1 MRMLSSNGR
10 WASCDPT
17 DAVSSLSVVF
27 WHCLGLFLS
36 LYLCAEPYCR
46 SVLVSISRF
55 EMRICDFLL
64 EMSFGR
70 QLLSAIV
77 IVVVAECR
85 LKSENLQHIC
95 EHFRLFVRGS
105 GSVKPSP
112 LRPRESAQCVLDVIN
127 LEAEP

>member
-27 WHCLGLFLS
+27 GIVLAFS
-36 LYLCAEPYCR
+36 FRFTFAQNPYCR
-46 SVLVSISRF
+46 PVLVSTSRF

-85 LKSENLQHIC
+85 LKSENLQHILPTFC
-95 EHFRLFVRGS
+95 ARFSIRKTVTSKASCICTVCS
-105 GSVKPSP
+105 GRDQP
-112 LRPRESAQCVLDVIN
+112 
-127 LEAEP
+127 